1 MCIAYNVQFHLNR
14 LMVYECSKSNRDI
27 DPVLFEFQHKK
38 LVPVLLQVHVV
49 KSTRTYLYLCT
60 HRYTCTCR
68 FYFTCMYINVKF
80 SPSNFD
86 FKKIK
91 IMCVGIQVLGVTAAI

>member
-1 MCIAYNVQFHLNR
+1 MHSVQFHLNR

-49 KSTRTYLYLCT
+49 KSTRTYLYLCVHT
-60 HRYTCTCR
+60 GIRVDFLYKR
-68 FYFTCMYINVKF
+68 KIFTFKF
-80 SPSNFD
+80 
-86 FKKIK
+86 
-91 IMCVGIQVLGVTAAI
+91 

>member
-38 LVPVLLQVHVV
+38 LVLPGTCTMYYRLVHV
-49 KSTRTYLYLCT
+49 YL
-60 HRYTCTCR
+60 
-68 FYFTCMYINVKF
+68 
-80 SPSNFD
+80 
-86 FKKIK
+86 
-91 IMCVGIQVLGVTAAI
+91 